1 MSKLKKNHIRE
12 GLKLD
17 KKLKK
22 GFYHF
27 LYEKNIDW
35 AIILGVF
42 FLTLPYIAS
51 SVLLFLIIKISILI
65 AIVYFIVKYLKT
77 WNSIRQYNITK
88 RKWDE
93 IRKKL
98 VNKEKIENVD
108 FEKAKETT
116 DKVQKELIVIKEKA
130 KKKAS
135 QYKDFNE
142 YLKYDKVDFLKLE
155 EILNE
160 DVENNLNAL
169 GISISFLAELMVL
182 RTIPREEYNNY
193 KRLLTIISLAIVF
206 FVVYAI
212 EYWLTNQTC

>member
-116 DKVQKELIVIKEKA
+116 DKVQKELIAIKEKA
-130 KKKAS
+130 KRKAS

-193 KRLLTIISLAIVF
+193 KRLLTIITLAIVF